1 MSARR
6 PFLSPERQKGQM
18 RGNKGSH
25 MMTSVCLMVQLNGFA
40 LCATV
45 VSRTALAFPAITE
58 VMPGSE
64 TRSGSSSMCGDSLS
78 TVDLEAFQ
86 KNLVDAI
93 SHARSL
99 DEITAYL
106 RSQRCVKSVELA
118 NYLLKSN
125 PPQRDFVVEFMREDG
140 ATFKKIVN
148 IFDLGNQ
155 RFQFHKMRDP

>member
-1 MSARR
+1 
-6 PFLSPERQKGQM
+6 
-18 RGNKGSH
+18 
-25 MMTSVCLMVQLNGFA
+25 
-40 LCATV
+40 
-45 VSRTALAFPAITE
+45 
-58 VMPGSE
+58 
-64 TRSGSSSMCGDSLS
+64 MCGDSLS

-86 KNLVDAI
+86 KNLADAI

-106 RSQRCVKSVELA
+106 KSQRCVKSVELA
-118 NYLLKSN
+118 DYLLKSN